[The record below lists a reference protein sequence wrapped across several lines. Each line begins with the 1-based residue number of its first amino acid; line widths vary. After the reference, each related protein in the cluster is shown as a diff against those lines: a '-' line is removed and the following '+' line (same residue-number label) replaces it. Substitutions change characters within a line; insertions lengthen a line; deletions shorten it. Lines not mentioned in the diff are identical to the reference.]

1 MSQKIPLSEA
11 KKGDLVTIESIHN
24 ESLSVQ
30 LLCMGCMVGEEIL
43 IEQIAPLGD
52 PMMIS
57 IDGAL
62 LSLRIDDAKEINVL
76 TQKEKRG

>member
-1 MSQKIPLSEA
+1 MNRTIQLSEA
-11 KKGDLVTIESIHN
+11 KKGDHVTIEVIHN
-24 ESLSVQ
+24 EKLSVQ
-30 LLCMGCMVGEEIL
+30 LLCMGCMVGEQVI

-62 LSLRIDDAKEINVL
+62 LSLRKDDAKEIIVSF
-76 TQKEKRG
+76 QK

>member
-1 MSQKIPLSEA
+1 MSKTIHLSEA
-11 KKGDLVTIESIHN
+11 QIGDIVTIESIHN

-30 LLCMGCMVGEEIL
+30 LLCMGCMVGEEVL
-43 IEQIAPLGD
+43 VEQIAPLGD

-62 LSLRIDDAKEINVL
+62 LSLRKDDAKEIVVSF
-76 TQKEKRG
+76 QK